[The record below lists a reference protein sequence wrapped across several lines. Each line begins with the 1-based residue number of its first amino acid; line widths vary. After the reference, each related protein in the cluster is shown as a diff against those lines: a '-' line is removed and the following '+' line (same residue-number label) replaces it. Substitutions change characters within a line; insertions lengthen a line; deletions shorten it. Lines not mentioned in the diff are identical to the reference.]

1 MAIILMKQPSFGPG
15 NVNAFYPLPIIPIC
29 RKDCLVVIDLI
40 DSSKAIKQGNLL
52 IVDDDPGVV
61 AILQEMLEES
71 AYHLISAYSL
81 AEARSIIRRQN
92 ISIVLTDLMLGD
104 GTGFDLLMDVKHF
117 HPDSQII
124 IMTGRP
130 TVQDA
135 INAIKEGA
143 YDYLMKPFSIERVRV
158 TVERAAEKIRL
169 EQENIRLKELMS
181 FYQISEAMG
190 SAIKLGA
197 LLELIL
203 NTSIKEFEAD
213 CGTIFLAMEE
223 SGPLELRASV
233 GFDGSEFSA
242 MVLEHCREIA
252 RQTAEKS
259 TSLIIDDP
267 EIEFDWGEQTIKS
280 SMCQPLLSKGKVLG
294 TIAVVRYNN
303 NHAFTPG
310 QLTGLALLSSKAA
323 TAVENSRLYED
334 LKKTYLSTVEALANA
349 VEARD
354 PYTRGHIERV
364 YLLSRAIAEELGWNE
379 EQLGYLKIGAL
390 LHDIGKIGVP
400 DSILNKPG
408 PLTEEESEIM
418 KKHPTIGAKM
428 VESISFLKPALP
440 YILYHH
446 ERHDGRGYPLGLVGD
461 DIPVPGRLLA
471 VVDTIDA
478 MTSDRPYRKGKP
490 LAAAMEE
497 IRHYSG
503 TQFNPTVVEA
513 CLSAYAKGKLK
524 FLF

>member
-1 MAIILMKQPSFGPG
+1 MAIILRKRPLFRHG
-15 NVNAFYPLPIIPIC
+15 NVNRFCRLPINSVC
-29 RKDCLVVIDLI
+29 RKEHLLAINLVDNAK
-40 DSSKAIKQGNLL
+40 SIKQGNLL
-52 IVDDDPGVV
+52 IVDDDPNVL
-61 AILQEMLEES
+61 AILQEMLEGG
-71 AYHLISAYSL
+71 AYNLISAYSL
-81 AEARSIIRRQN
+81 AEAQSIIRRQN
-92 ISIVLTDLMLGD
+92 INIVLTDLMLGD
-104 GTGFDLLMDVKHF
+104 GTGFDLLLEVKRF

-135 INAIKEGA
+135 IDAIKEGA

-190 SAIKLGA
+190 SAIELGP
-197 LLELIL
+197 LLDLIL
-203 NTSIKEFEAD
+203 KTAIKEFEAD
-213 CGTIFLAMEE
+213 CGTIFFGLED

-233 GFDGSEFSA
+233 GFDDSDFSG
-242 MVLEHCREIA
+242 MVLEHCHYISC
-252 RQTAEKS
+252 QTADKS
-259 TSLIIDDP
+259 TSMIFDDP
-267 EIEFDWGEQTIKS
+267 EIELDWGERTIKS

-323 TAVENSRLYED
+323 TAIENSRLYED

-364 YLLSRAIAEELGWNE
+364 YLLSRAIAEELDWNE
-379 EQLGYLKIGAL
+379 KELGDLKIGAL

-418 KKHPTIGAKM
+418 KKHPTTGAKM

-446 ERHDGRGYPLGLVGD
+446 ERHDGKGYPSGLAGD
-461 DIPVPGRLLA
+461 DIPLPGRLLA

-478 MTSDRPYRKGKP
+478 ITSDRPYRKGRP
-490 LAAAMEE
+490 LAAAMDE
-497 IRHYSG
+497 IRRYAG
-503 TQFNPTVVEA
+503 FQFNPAVVEA
-513 CLSAYAKGKLK
+513 CLSAYSKGKLN